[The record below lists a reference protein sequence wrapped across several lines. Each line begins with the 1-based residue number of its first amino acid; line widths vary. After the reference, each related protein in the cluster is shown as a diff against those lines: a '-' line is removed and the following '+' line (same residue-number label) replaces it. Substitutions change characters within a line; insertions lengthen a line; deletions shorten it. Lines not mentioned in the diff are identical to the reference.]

1 MRRDVLF
8 IIETPASRLTEINS
22 IRASQAH
29 HCQVMTAFARRS
41 SQPRHSHDVDIMSII
56 ARFSPA
62 SIGDGLAAIWAR
74 NKHDPRTDCRSPF
87 GEAEPFP
94 PSILSEPPS
103 QPKHKKR
110 TVLCRAV
117 RASVQRPLFFP
128 GFPEACNATLPLTPQ
143 EDAHRGKSI
152 KREPKIKLGSSPLDS
167 PATWGRSTATQFS
180 KLSRFSTFTATGPSS
195 VHATG
200 ILRTMC
206 EVKGGSE
213 LLNVIASKP

>member
-8 IIETPASRLTEINS
+8 IIETPASRLTDINS
-22 IRASQAH
+22 IRTSRAH

-41 SQPRHSHDVDIMSII
+41 SQPRHSHDIDIMSII

-103 QPKHKKR
+103 QPKHK
-110 TVLCRAV
+110 TLCRAV
-117 RASVQRPLFFP
+117 CASVQRPLFFP

-143 EDAHRGKSI
+143 EERAPRQII
-152 KREPKIKLGSSPLDS
+152 KAGAKNQARIVALRLTSHLGPVDS
-167 PATWGRSTATQFS
+167 HPNLQVVKVFNPHGNRPFVGSL
-180 KLSRFSTFTATGPSS
+180 K
-195 VHATG
+195 G